1 MNDIRIEGDTVYGLI
16 NAIELTATP
25 TPAQQLYIE
34 LSGMGGSVGVYL
46 SVDKLRFL
54 RDYLTKYIEQE
65 QQ

>member
-1 MNDIRIEGDTVYGLI
+1 MNDIRIDGDTAYGVI
-16 NAIELTATP
+16 SAIELKARP

-46 SVDKLRFL
+46 SVDKVRFL
-54 RDYLTKYIEQE
+54 RDYLSKYLEQE